1 MNITQSYVS
10 LFFWLGSCQLG
21 LKVFHWE
28 RKFCLF
34 LISAVFSIL
43 EVYIY
48 LNSVLLVFLF
58 SFCFFVLFCFL
69 SPRGQ
74 AWVVD
79 FRNQSLARLLSQNDR
94 LGFKNCAT
102 RTLWGHFQARD
113 IFLNP
118 RLKLCWPWS
127 VFLMDNVPPG
137 THAWSVFTP
146 DFLILKEKNNEKKS
160 LRNHMAI

>member
-1 MNITQSYVS
+1 MNITQDYVS

-58 SFCFFVLFCFL
+58 LFFVFFFLGDKHGCLISEISPWQDFCL
-69 SPRGQ
+69 KTTIWIS
-74 AWVVD
+74 
-79 FRNQSLARLLSQNDR
+79 
-94 LGFKNCAT
+94 
-102 RTLWGHFQARD
+102 RTLLWRHWGHFKMRD
-113 IFLNP
+113 ISLHP
-118 RLKLCWPWS
+118 QLKLCRYWS
-127 VFLMDNVPPG
+127 IFLVDNVQPG

-146 DFLILKEKNNEKKS
+146 DFLVLKEKKMKKKKS
-160 LRNHMAI
+160 LQNHVAI